1 MNKAVFTQHYLART
15 ALYIP
20 SLNTACTTH
29 QVRSR
34 YMSRE
39 VRQITPD
46 VQEIIQHA
54 LRSLLGKG
62 FVIALFGSED
72 ATGAMHYHLRIDH
85 DATGLGIEHHDHVE
99 DGFIDDIFMLA
110 TRMKA
115 MLKQRETLSRM
126 HGGSQATGQVR
137 LLTWITE
144 DNSQT
149 VMQTAEAAGR
159 ECLSALRE
167 RRLRA

>member
-1 MNKAVFTQHYLART
+1 
-15 ALYIP
+15 
-20 SLNTACTTH
+20 
-29 QVRSR
+29 
-34 YMSRE
+34 MSSQ

-72 ATGAMHYHLRIDH
+72 ATGAMQYHLRIDH
-85 DATGLGIEHHDHVE
+85 DGTGLGIEHHDNVE

-126 HGGSQATGQVR
+126 QGGSQVTGQVR

-149 VMQTAEAAGR
+149 VLQMAQKAGR
-159 ECLSALRE
+159 ECVNALRE
-167 RRLRA
+167 RRMAG

>member
-1 MNKAVFTQHYLART
+1 
-15 ALYIP
+15 
-20 SLNTACTTH
+20 
-29 QVRSR
+29 
-34 YMSRE
+34 MSSQ

-62 FVIALFGSED
+62 FVIALFGSVD
-72 ATGAMHYHLRIDH
+72 ATGAMQYHLRIDH
-85 DATGLGIEHHDHVE
+85 DATGLGIEHHDNVE

-126 HGGSQATGQVR
+126 QGGSQATGQVR

-149 VMQTAEAAGR
+149 VLQMAQKAGR
-159 ECLSALRE
+159 ECANALRE
-167 RRLRA
+167 RRMAG